1 MKESNNFIEKISSK
15 TWHFTYD
22 RKMSYQR
29 IRLFHYGYCN
39 QLSKFF
45 NVKIDSEIYRIKDEN
60 VSVYYELNDHTKAF
74 EDVRSTFARKDGVN
88 LVKKIKSTIQTYYK
102 EFIRD
107 INKKPRDYSKFSNTN
122 LVAAFKNF
130 SRQNEKI
137 SLPTWLLYLYVE
149 EILTDE
155 VRSQLEI
162 KIQDK
167 SKVENVLS
175 LIANPTKILPLDAYH
190 KDLYKLVLLPKYQ
203 YKKTL
208 EKLSKKYASW
218 GVYDVNFDLPDLAV
232 HENKIKNLDKITAR
246 KKIKEIDEK
255 YKNQINNLD
264 KIKKLWVKDKT
275 LSAFTDLYSLYANFK
290 DWKNYYREQSS
301 YKMKIMLDEIAKRLS
316 LTSKQVYFLT
326 EEDTIL
332 ALENKI
338 NIDGNEIDKRIKN
351 SALVFLCNEMF
362 LVTDPIVLKEIDNRI
377 EVKSVVSIK
386 GSIAYSG
393 IVRGHAKII
402 SSTKDFD
409 KVNEGDI
416 LVASTT
422 RPDYLPFMK
431 KSGGFVT
438 NEGGM
443 LSHAAIM
450 ARELKK
456 PCIIGTKIATKVLK
470 DGDLVEVDAEKGV
483 VTIIKRA

>member
-1 MKESNNFIEKISSK
+1 
-15 TWHFTYD
+15 
-22 RKMSYQR
+22 MSFQR

-39 QLSKFF
+39 QISKFF
-45 NVKIDSEIYRIKDEN
+45 KVKIDSEIYRIKDEN

-74 EDVRSTFARKDGVN
+74 DRIRLMLAGNDSLKI
-88 LVKKIKSTIQTYYK
+88 VKKIKTTIQTYYS
-102 EFIRD
+102 EFIKD
-107 INKKPRDYSKFSNTN
+107 ISKRQEDYSKSTN
-122 LVAAFKNF
+122 KNLLSAFKSF
-130 SRQNEKI
+130 SRQNDKI

-155 VRSQLEI
+155 IRRLMEI

-167 SKVENVLS
+167 SKVENILS
-175 LIANPTKILPLDAYH
+175 SIGNPTKILPLDAYH
-190 KDLYKLVLLPKYQ
+190 KDLYNLVLLPKSK
-203 YKKTL
+203 YKKAL
-208 EKLSKKYASW
+208 EKLLRKYASW
-218 GVYDVNFDLPDLAV
+218 GVYDVNFDLPDLDF
-232 HENKIKNLDKITAR
+232 HESKIKDLDKNDALQ
-246 KKIKEIDEK
+246 KIKEIDKK
-255 YKNQINNLD
+255 YKDQISNLN
-264 KIKKLWVKDKT
+264 KIKKIWTKDKT
-275 LSAFTDLYSLYANFK
+275 LCEFIDLYSLYANFK
-290 DWKNYYREQSS
+290 DWKNYHREQSS
-301 YKMKIMLDEIAKRLS
+301 YKMKILFDEIAKRLS
-316 LTSKQVYFLT
+316 LVAKQVSFLT
-326 EEDTIL
+326 EQETTL

-338 NIDGNEIDKRIKN
+338 KLDKNEIDGRIKN
-351 SALVFLCNEMF
+351 SALVFLDNEMF
-362 LVTDPIVLKEIDNRI
+362 LVTDTTTLKEIDSFI
-377 EVKSVVSIK
+377 EVKNVVAIK